1 MKTAIHRHA
10 RIAPR
15 KAALVMDLIRGR
27 KVDDAMAVLQFS
39 KKRAAVM
46 IGKVVKSA
54 VANFNEQSEG
64 NTRDELVVTE
74 ARADSGVVMKRF
86 QPKDRGKAHSIMK
99 RTSHLVV
106 SVDAVPEKAEKK
118 AKKESKKKE
127 TVEATPAPKAE
138 AKPKAKKSKKEAE

>member
-1 MKTAIHRHA
+1 MNTAIHRHA

-39 KKRAAVM
+39 KKRASVM
-46 IGKVVKSA
+46 IGKVIKSA
-54 VANFNEQSEG
+54 VANFNEQTEA

-74 ARADSGVVMKRF
+74 ARADCGVVMKRF

-99 RTSHLVV
+99 PQRCWWRCSPRA
-106 SVDAVPEKAEKK
+106 SVIGQ
-118 AKKESKKKE
+118 
-127 TVEATPAPKAE
+127 
-138 AKPKAKKSKKEAE
+138 